1 MKKQVLALIVCF
13 ISVLSFAQPGKD
25 SIIKREVDS
34 VNRMIDRAV
43 VIKNMLFL
51 EQHYAPDFVF
61 THGTGLIDSKKSWL
75 KNVADTSVDYLS
87 REHDSTL
94 VELHGDVAIL
104 TGTLTIKRQ
113 MPAKINTY
121 AVRYVRVF
129 VNRNKLWQMISHRT
143 VLQWNL

>member
-1 MKKQVLALIVCF
+1 MKKQALALILCV
-13 ISVLSFAQPGKD
+13 ISVLSFAQSGKD

-34 VNRMIDRAV
+34 VNRMIDQAV

-75 KNVADTSVDYLS
+75 KNVADTSVNYFS
-87 REHDSTL
+87 RQHDSTL
-94 VELHGDVAIL
+94 VELHGDIAIV
-104 TGTLTIKRQ
+104 TGTLTVKRQ
-113 MPAKINTY
+113 MPDKLNTY

-129 VNRNKLWQMISHRT
+129 VNRNRMWQMISHRT
-143 VLQWNL
+143 TLQWNF